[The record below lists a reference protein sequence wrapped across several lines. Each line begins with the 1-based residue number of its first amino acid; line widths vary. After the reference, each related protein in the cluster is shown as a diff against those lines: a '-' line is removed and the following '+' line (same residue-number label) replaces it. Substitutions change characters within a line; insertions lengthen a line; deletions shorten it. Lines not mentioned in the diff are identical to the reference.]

1 LCLVVIR
8 IWFVVVIIDFVKVLI
23 DFVKWCTILSQTLLG
38 LVFVA
43 AI

>member
-23 DFVKWCTILSQTLLG
+23 DFVKWCTILFQTLLG